1 MVGRVARVSVVVVG
15 LLLVVGCGKKA
26 VPDVDLSTAEP
37 RQVLLAEQHDPAEVR
52 AAIINAMGARGW
64 VAEQENGADIV
75 ARLAHKGATVRV
87 DMQYGP
93 DRVTIKGLQAEGAGR
108 NYDKWVANLE
118 SSIRDA
124 LKKPV
129 VVAPV
134 VAVPPAPT
142 LAVFEVKQKAENL
155 KGALQRAL
163 TQHSWVIEQEEPTG
177 ALIARLNHRKGLV
190 RVRISFDTTQATIT
204 YVMSESLDIDPT
216 GRSAE
221 YEKWMRNLVD
231 AIRANTKS

>member
-1 MVGRVARVSVVVVG
+1 MVGHVARVGVVVVG

-37 RQVLLAEQHDPAEVR
+37 RQVLLAEQHDLAEVR
-52 AAIINAMGARGW
+52 AAIINAMSSRGW

-75 ARLAHKGATVRV
+75 ARLPHKGVTVRV

-93 DRVTIKGLQAEGAGR
+93 DRVTIKGLQADGAGR

-134 VAVPPAPT
+134 AAVPPAPT
-142 LAVFEVKQKAENL
+142 LAVFEVKQKPENL

-190 RVRISFDTTQATIT
+190 RVRISYDTAQATIT